1 MLKKLLIFPII
12 GFLFFSCSLDTEEVY
27 EDLIYIENDL
37 SDLPQNNLEDNF
49 ENQSLQISQWIDN
62 MQLANGLLTSSE
74 KTDYVSLYD
83 NALAALAF
91 MAEGEIEK
99 AERVFDYFNE
109 RIDSEFVSNN
119 GGFYQLRNS
128 DGSNGRRTWLG
139 DNAWLLIALNNY
151 RQITGNTKYNE
162 LSVLLENW
170 IRSLQDEDGG
180 LWGGINEDGT
190 QIHKV
195 TEGLLMAFNAVEG
208 YDDFH
213 KGILNYLKQERWNL
227 TEKLLVAWPENE
239 THYYA
244 MDLHSLGYLI
254 FEEFPEDVLSKAERY
269 KNTQVASFNGE
280 VISGYCFDEDKDV
293 IWLEGTAQMALAF
306 KEANMAN
313 EANEFLSQLQK
324 AQMNNSIH
332 ENSLGIPYVTNAGT
346 SYGSSLL
353 WEDAPT
359 TPAISS
365 SIWYLF
371 NILSFNPLD
380 LGRQKSIPAEDMF
393 WNF

>member
-1 MLKKLLIFPII
+1 MLKKLLIFTLL
-12 GFLFFSCSLDTEEVY
+12 GFLVVSCTLDTTKEY
-27 EDLIYIENDL
+27 DALIYIENGL
-37 SDLPQNNLEDNF
+37 PDLPQNNLEENF
-49 ENQSLQISQWIDN
+49 DSQALQISQWIDN

-83 NALAALAF
+83 NSLAALAF

-99 AERVFDYFNE
+99 AEGVFDYFNE
-109 RIDSEFVSNN
+109 RINSEFFENN

-128 DGSNGRRTWLG
+128 DGSNGRRIWMG

-151 RQITGNTKYNE
+151 HQITGNTKYNE
-162 LSVLLENW
+162 LVVLLENW

-190 QIHKV
+190 QIHKI
-195 TEGLLMAFNAVEG
+195 TEGIITAFNAVKG

-213 KGILNYLKQERWNL
+213 KGILNYLKQERWN
-227 TEKLLVAWPENE
+227 TNDKLLVAWPENE

-254 FEEFPEDVLSKAERY
+254 FENFPEEVLIKAERY
-269 KNTQVASFNGE
+269 KNTQVASYNGKE
-280 VISGYCFDEDKDV
+280 ISGYCFDEDKDV

-313 EANEFLSQLQK
+313 EANGILQQLK
-324 AQMNNSIH
+324 NAQMNNSTQL
-332 ENSLGIPYVTNAGT
+332 NSIGLPYVTNAGT

-353 WEDAPT
+353 WENASS

-371 NILSFNPLD
+371 NVLNFSPLD
-380 LGRQKSIPAEDMF
+380 LGRQKNIPTEDMF

>member
-1 MLKKLLIFPII
+1 
-12 GFLFFSCSLDTEEVY
+12 
-27 EDLIYIENDL
+27 
-37 SDLPQNNLEDNF
+37 
-49 ENQSLQISQWIDN
+49 

-99 AERVFDYFNE
+99 AEGVFDYFNE
-109 RIDSEFVSNN
+109 RIDSEFILNN

-128 DGSNGRRTWLG
+128 DGSNGRRTWMG

-151 RQITGNTKYNE
+151 HEITGNTKYTE
-162 LSVLLENW
+162 LTGLLENW

-195 TEGLLMAFNAVEG
+195 TEGIIMAFNAVEG

-213 KGILNYLKQERWNL
+213 KGILNFLKQERWDLNDQ
-227 TEKLLVAWPENE
+227 LLVAWPENE

-254 FEEFPEDVLSKAERY
+254 FENFSEEVLFKAERY

-306 KEANMAN
+306 KKANMVN
-313 EANEFLSQLQK
+313 EANSTLQQLQK
-324 AQMNNSIH
+324 AQMKNSTQ
-332 ENSLGIPYVTNAGT
+332 ENSTGIPYATNAGT

-353 WEDAPT
+353 WEDAPN

-371 NILSFNPLD
+371 SVLSFNPLD
-380 LGRQKSIPAEDMF
+380 LGRQKNIPAEDMF

>member
-1 MLKKLLIFPII
+1 MLKKLLVFTIL
-12 GFLFFSCSLDTEEVY
+12 GFLILSCTLDTTEEY
-27 EDLIYIENDL
+27 EDLIYIENVL
-37 SDLPQNNLEDNF
+37 PDLPQNNSEEIF
-49 ENQSLQISQWIDN
+49 ESQALQISQWIDN
-62 MQLANGLLTSSE
+62 MQLSNGLLTSSE

-83 NALAALAF
+83 NSLAALAF

-99 AERVFDYFNE
+99 AEGVFDYFNE
-109 RIDSEFVSNN
+109 RIDSEFAQNN

-128 DGSNGRRTWLG
+128 DGSNGRRTWMG

-151 RQITGNTKYNE
+151 HQITGNDKYNE
-162 LSVLLENW
+162 LTVLLENW

-180 LWGGINEDGT
+180 LWGGFNEDGT

-195 TEGLLMAFNAVEG
+195 TEGIIMAFNAVKG

-213 KGILNYLKQERWNL
+213 KGILNYLKQERWNI
-227 TEKLLVAWPENE
+227 TDRLLVAWPENE

-254 FEEFPEDVLSKAERY
+254 FENFPEDVLYKADRY
-269 KNTQVASFNGE
+269 KNTRVASFNGE
-280 VISGYCFDEDKDV
+280 VITGYCFDEDKDV

-306 KEANMAN
+306 KQANMGN
-313 EANEFLSQLQK
+313 EANEFIGQLQK
-324 AQMNNSIH
+324 AQMNNSAQ
-332 ENSLGIPYVTNAGT
+332 ENLPGIPYVTNAGT

-353 WEDAPT
+353 WEDAPS
-359 TPAISS
+359 TPALSS

-371 NILSFNPLD
+371 NMLSFNPLD
-380 LGRQKSIPAEDMF
+380 IGKQKNIPNEDKF
-393 WNF
+393 WNL

>member
-1 MLKKLLIFPII
+1 MLKKLLIFTLL
-12 GFLFFSCSLDTEEVY
+12 GFLVVSCTLDTTKEY
-27 EDLIYIENDL
+27 DALIYIENGL
-37 SDLPQNNLEDNF
+37 PDLPQNNLEENF
-49 ENQSLQISQWIDN
+49 DSQALQISQWIDN

-83 NALAALAF
+83 NSLAALAF

-99 AERVFDYFNE
+99 AEGVFDYFNE
-109 RIDSEFVSNN
+109 RINSEFFENN

-128 DGSNGRRTWLG
+128 DGSNGRRIWMG

-151 RQITGNTKYNE
+151 HQITGNTKYNE
-162 LSVLLENW
+162 LVVLLENW

-190 QIHKV
+190 QIHKI
-195 TEGLLMAFNAVEG
+195 TEGIITAFNAVKG

-213 KGILNYLKQERWNL
+213 KGILNYLKQERWN
-227 TEKLLVAWPENE
+227 TNDKLLVAWPENE

-254 FEEFPEDVLSKAERY
+254 FENFPEEVLIKAERY
-269 KNTQVASFNGE
+269 KNTQVASYNGKE
-280 VISGYCFDEDKDV
+280 ISGYCFDEDKDV

-313 EANEFLSQLQK
+313 EANGILQQLK
-324 AQMNNSIH
+324 NAQMNNSTQL
-332 ENSLGIPYVTNAGT
+332 NSLGLPYVTNAGT

-353 WEDAPT
+353 WENASS

-371 NILSFNPLD
+371 NVLNFSPLD
-380 LGRQKSIPAEDMF
+380 LGRQKNIPTEDMF

>member
-1 MLKKLLIFPII
+1 MLKKSLIFTIL
-12 GFLFFSCSLDTEEVY
+12 GFLVVSCTLDTTEEY
-27 EDLIYIENDL
+27 DALIYIENGL
-37 SDLPQNNLEDNF
+37 PDLPENNSEDNLESDVV
-49 ENQSLQISQWIDN
+49 QISHWINN
-62 MQLANGLLTSSE
+62 MQLPNGLLTSSE
-74 KTDYVSLYD
+74 KTDNVSLYD

-91 MAEGEIEK
+91 LAEGEIEQ
-99 AERVFDYFNE
+99 AEGVFDYFNE
-109 RIDSEFVSNN
+109 RIDSEFAQNN

-128 DGSNGRRTWLG
+128 DGSNGVRTWLG

-151 RQITGNTKYNE
+151 HEITGNNKYDALAVE
-162 LSVLLENW
+162 LENW

-180 LWGGINEDGT
+180 LWGGFNEDGT

-195 TEGLLMAFNAVEG
+195 TEGIIMAFNAVEG

-213 KGILNYLKQERWNL
+213 KGILNYLKQERWNIN
-227 TEKLLVAWPENE
+227 EKLLVAWPENE

-254 FEEFPEDVLSKAERY
+254 FENFPEEVLIKADRY
-269 KNTQVASFNGE
+269 KNTQIASFNGE

-306 KEANMAN
+306 KEANMAYESN
-313 EANEFLSQLQK
+313 NALQQLQK
-324 AQMNNSIH
+324 AQMKNSSW
-332 ENSLGIPYVTNAGT
+332 ESSMGIPYVTNAGT

-353 WEDAPT
+353 WEDASS

-371 NILSFNPLD
+371 NVLYFNPLT
-380 LGRQKSIPAEDMF
+380 LGRQKNIPAEDMF

>member
-1 MLKKLLIFPII
+1 MLKKFLIYTILGLLV
-12 GFLFFSCSLDTEEVY
+12 LSCTLDTKEVY
-27 EDLIYIENDL
+27 EDLHNIENEL
-37 SDLPQNNLEDNF
+37 PDLPQNNLDEHF
-49 ENQSLQISQWIDN
+49 ASQAVQIAQWIEH

-91 MAEGEIEK
+91 MAAGEIEK

-109 RIDSEFVSNN
+109 RIDSEFAQNN

-128 DGSNGRRTWLG
+128 DGSNGRRTWMG

-151 RQITGNTKYNE
+151 HQITGNTKYNE
-162 LSVLLENW
+162 LTVLLEDW
-170 IRSLQDEDGG
+170 IRGLQDDDGG
-180 LWGGINEDGT
+180 LWGGFNEDGT
-190 QIHKV
+190 QIHKIS
-195 TEGLLMAFNAVEG
+195 EGIITAFNAIKG

-227 TEKLLVAWPENE
+227 TDKLLVAWPENE

-254 FEEFPEDVLSKAERY
+254 FEDFPEDVLSKAERY
-269 KNTQVASFNGE
+269 KTTQMASFNGE
-280 VISGYCFDEDKDV
+280 ELTGFCFDEDKDV

-313 EANEFLSQLQK
+313 EANEFLGQLQK
-324 AQMNNSIH
+324 AQMKNSA
-332 ENSLGIPYVTNAGT
+332 NGLSLGIPYTTNAGT

-353 WEDAPT
+353 WEDAST

-371 NILSFNPLD
+371 NMLNFNPLD
-380 LGRQKSIPAEDMF
+380 LGRQKNIPAQDMF

>member
-1 MLKKLLIFPII
+1 MLKKLLIFTI
-12 GFLFFSCSLDTEEVY
+12 LSLLVVSCTLDTTEVY
-27 EDLIYIENDL
+27 EDLIYIENGLPD
-37 SDLPQNNLEDNF
+37 SPQNNLD
-49 ENQSLQISQWIDN
+49 ENLESDTLQISEWINN
-62 MQLANGLLTSSE
+62 MQLSNGLLTSSE

-83 NALAALAF
+83 NALAAIAF
-91 MAEGEIEK
+91 TAQGEIEK
-99 AERVFDYFNE
+99 AEGVFDYFNE

-128 DGSNGRRTWLG
+128 DGSNGRRTWMG

-151 RQITGNTKYNE
+151 REITGNNKYDSLAVE
-162 LSVLLENW
+162 LENW

-180 LWGGINEDGT
+180 LWGGFNEDGT

-195 TEGLLMAFNAVEG
+195 TEGIIMAFNAVEG

-213 KGILNYLKQERWNL
+213 KGILNYLKQERWNIN
-227 TEKLLVAWPENE
+227 EKLLVAWPENV

-254 FEEFPEDVLSKAERY
+254 FENFPEEVLIKAERY
-269 KNTQVASFNGE
+269 KNTQIASFNGE

-306 KEANMAN
+306 KEANMTY
-313 EANEFLSQLQK
+313 EANSALQQLQK
-324 AQMNNSIH
+324 AQMKNSAW
-332 ENSLGIPYVTNAGT
+332 ESSMGIPYVTNAGT

-353 WEDAPT
+353 WEDAPN
-359 TPAISS
+359 TPALSS

-371 NILSFNPLD
+371 SVLSFNPLD
-380 LGRQKSIPAEDMF
+380 LGKQKNIPIEDKF
-393 WNF
+393 WNL

>member
-1 MLKKLLIFPII
+1 MLKKLLLFTIL
-12 GFLFFSCSLDTEEVY
+12 GFLTLSCTLDTTEVY
-27 EDLIYIENDL
+27 EELIYIENGIP
-37 SDLPQNNLEDNF
+37 DLPENNLE
-49 ENQSLQISQWIDN
+49 ENLESNALQISQWIDH

-99 AERVFDYFNE
+99 AEGVFDYFNE
-109 RIDSEFVSNN
+109 RIDSEFILNN

-128 DGSNGRRTWLG
+128 DGSNGRRTWMG

-151 RQITGNTKYNE
+151 HEITGNTKYTE
-162 LSVLLENW
+162 LTGLLENW

-195 TEGLLMAFNAVEG
+195 TEGIIMAFNAVEG

-213 KGILNYLKQERWNL
+213 KGILNFLKQERWDLNDQ
-227 TEKLLVAWPENE
+227 LLVAWPENE

-254 FEEFPEDVLSKAERY
+254 FENFSEEVLFKAERY

-306 KEANMAN
+306 KKANMVN
-313 EANEFLSQLQK
+313 EANSTLQQLQK
-324 AQMNNSIH
+324 AQMKNSTQ
-332 ENSLGIPYVTNAGT
+332 ENSTGIPYATNAGT

-353 WEDAPT
+353 WEDAPN

-371 NILSFNPLD
+371 SVLSFNPLD
-380 LGRQKSIPAEDMF
+380 LGRQKNIPAEDMF